1 MRQKTKIVP
10 DDSRKVVSLPFICD
24 SNIGENSNR
33 RASRQK
39 HLKNRLIESV
49 ELGENSPV
57 AAALVL
63 LRADGTIETAAIGV
77 EPLVANRIATELER
91 LARLSRRH
99 AQRHEGGFSSL
110 SVLAPSLLSA
120 ASYINT
126 IPWIDAALCLASH
139 ALAYWMARQRSAK
152 L

>member
-1 MRQKTKIVP
+1 MKQKNRIAP

-24 SNIGENSNR
+24 SNIGENLNR
-33 RASRQK
+33 RTSRQR

-57 AAALVL
+57 AAAVVL

-77 EPLVANRIATELER
+77 EPPVANRMATELER

-99 AQRHEGGFSSL
+99 ARRYEAGFSSL

-139 ALAYWMARQRSAK
+139 ALAYWFARQRTAEH
-152 L
+152 